1 MKINARFLAVAV
13 GVFTGVMVLYFSYA
27 LWTDPVPF
35 TGKFAP
41 PLDKVDYGTLIRAR
55 WVANRI
61 LPYGVVMLF
70 LALKKQYRL
79 IGILLIMRFG
89 VDLLDG
95 FVLTLGLMHG
105 VHGTATNT
113 TMYGAYFLSILN
125 LMAGT
130 YLLRQTDTPQVAG
143 SVPAKAAR

>member
-13 GVFTGVMVLYFSYA
+13 GVFTGVMVLYFTFE
-27 LWTDPVPF
+27 LWTNPVEF

-41 PLDKVDYGTLIRAR
+41 PLATVDYGTLIRSR

-61 LPYGVVMLF
+61 APYGIVMLIC
-70 LALKKQYRL
+70 ALKKQYRL
-79 IGILLIMRFG
+79 IGILLVMRFG

-113 TMYGAYFLSILN
+113 TMYGAYFLCILN
-125 LMAGT
+125 IIAGI
-130 YLLRQTDTPQVAG
+130 YLLRQPDQV
-143 SVPAKAAR
+143 SAAASSR